1 MNYSNHALRR
11 MNARNITVAMVKTSF
26 DDCLKCGNWDQKGD
40 RLTIDATSDDFHE
53 HIQSTQKNLLNLKQQ
68 LAALKEKAKLEKL
81 LTEPYETL
89 KRKYKRLKLKLRA
102 LKKLEHKRRLTLV
115 VSDEQILIT
124 AFVPTKHFRRDID
137 YHKYYYEALA
147 KNA

>member
-11 MNARNITVAMVKTSF
+11 MNARNITVAMVETSF
-26 DDCLKCGNWDQKGD
+26 DDCLKFGNWDQKGD

-81 LTEPYETL
+81 LTEP
-89 KRKYKRLKLKLRA
+89 LKLKLRA

-115 VSDEQILIT
+115 VSDEEILIT